1 MKHLLIAT
9 VFLLSSIVV
18 FAQCTPNA
26 PTGNPGVTPDPDNIP
41 CVERG
46 VPFDFTMQTENY
58 DTFSATFSG
67 FAVDV
72 VVNFMRIDSITN
84 LPCGLTWESDTTQY
98 GPGETGCIRVSGT
111 TYEPVGQYRLGIY
124 MTANFTIVQLSQTFE
139 QGGEVSSLIQQLE
152 QFTGPLGIDIAYVSN
167 VIEPAANCP
176 ARNVNSTDVSSGATC
191 PTLTVAIDGAT
202 SICSGA
208 STTLT
213 AATEFA
219 RGSVAYSWSTGDTTG
234 SITVNAVD
242 TYSVTV
248 DDGSNTAT
256 ASANVTTGSAPS
268 AVFTA
273 TTSDAVVTV
282 SNTTQNASSYLWTY
296 GDGTTSTLQSP
307 AAHTYTANGTFTITL
322 IATNSCGSDT
332 TTQDVTITGVF
343 INSVSYDLSFDVFPN
358 PSTGNVSLNFSA
370 DNSSVYDLSI
380 YDLSG
385 KNVYAE
391 KIAVTAGTVQK
402 QLDLTAL
409 PKGIYTLRLNSESG
423 FGVKKLQ
430 LN

>member
-1 MKHLLIAT
+1 
-9 VFLLSSIVV
+9 
-18 FAQCTPNA
+18 
-26 PTGNPGVTPDPDNIP
+26 
-41 CVERG
+41 
-46 VPFDFTMQTENY
+46 
-58 DTFSATFSG
+58 
-67 FAVDV
+67 
-72 VVNFMRIDSITN
+72 
-84 LPCGLTWESDTTQY
+84 
-98 GPGETGCIRVSGT
+98 
-111 TYEPVGQYRLGIY
+111 